1 MKRDLEA
8 LKEENEIL
16 SRLASHDW
24 LTGIYNRGA
33 TETKIN
39 QLLAEKKTGVLFVLD
54 VDHFKQINDRYGH
67 ITGDSVIQEVVRI
80 LSLMTFK
87 NDILGRVGGDEFV
100 IYMPLAQ
107 DQSFADERCRQ
118 IRTRLLGIQ
127 MTSPLINGISV
138 TVCGS
143 LYQPG
148 DDYKSL
154 FDRAD
159 QLLLAEKRKKNKK
172 PALTAAEERRS
183 AAKKGIDIDM
193 ALIRSELS
201 EQELTSGAYCQD
213 YETFKSIYRFVERRL
228 RRSGES
234 AYIILFT
241 LTDKNGDF
249 PMLQTRELQMDTL
262 KSVTQHSL
270 RLGDVFTQY
279 SSCQYLVMVSDVDN
293 QNAEL
298 IAGRISET
306 FYAETA
312 AIEDK
317 LLLHHCYPLKPA
329 GTN

>member
-8 LKEENEIL
+8 LKEENKIL
-16 SRLASHDW
+16 SNLASHDW

-54 VDHFKQINDRYGH
+54 VDQFKQINDRYGH
-67 ITGDSVIQEVVRI
+67 IRGDSVIQEVVRI

-107 DQSFADERCRQ
+107 DQSFVDERCRQ

-143 LYQPG
+143 LYQSG

-159 QLLLAEKRKKNKK
+159 QLLLAEKQKKNKK

-201 EQELTSGAYCQD
+201 EQELT
-213 YETFKSIYRFVERRL
+213 L
-228 RRSGES
+228 RG
-234 AYIILFT
+234 
-241 LTDKNGDF
+241 
-249 PMLQTRELQMDTL
+249 
-262 KSVTQHSL
+262 
-270 RLGDVFTQY
+270 
-279 SSCQYLVMVSDVDN
+279 
-293 QNAEL
+293 
-298 IAGRISET
+298 
-306 FYAETA
+306 
-312 AIEDK
+312 
-317 LLLHHCYPLKPA
+317 LLPGL
-329 GTN
+329 

>member
-1 MKRDLEA
+1 MKQDWAA

-16 SRLASHDW
+16 SKLASHDW
-24 LTGIYNRGA
+24 LTSIYNRGA

-54 VDHFKQINDRYGH
+54 VDQFKQINERYGH
-67 ITGDSVIQEVVRI
+67 ITGDSVLQEVVRI

-87 NDILGRVGGDEFV
+87 HDILGRVGGDEFV

-107 DQSFADERCRQ
+107 NQNFVDERCRQ
-118 IRTRLLGIQ
+118 IRSRLLGIQ
-127 MTSPLINGISV
+127 MTNPLINGISV

-159 QLLLAEKRKKNKK
+159 QLLLSEKRKKNKK
-172 PALTAAEERRS
+172 PFLTAAEERRS
-183 AAKKGIDIDM
+183 AARKGIEIDM
-193 ALIRSELS
+193 ALIRTELS
-201 EQELTSGAYCQD
+201 EQELTTGAYCQD
-213 YETFKSIYRFVERRL
+213 YDTFKSIYRFVERRL

-249 PMLQTRELQMDTL
+249 PKLLTRENQMDTL
-262 KSVTQHSL
+262 KSVTQYSL

-279 SSCQYLVMVSDVDN
+279 SSCQYLVMVSDVDG

-298 IAGRISET
+298 IARRISEA

-312 AIEDK
+312 DIEDK

-329 GTN
+329 GTS